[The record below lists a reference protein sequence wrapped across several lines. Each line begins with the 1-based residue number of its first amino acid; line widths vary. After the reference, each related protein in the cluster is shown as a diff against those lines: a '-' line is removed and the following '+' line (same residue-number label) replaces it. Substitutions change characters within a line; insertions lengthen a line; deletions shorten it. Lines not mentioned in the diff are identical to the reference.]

1 MESMEL
7 KETITTLNGLVET
20 LKDGQHGYRVAS
32 EDVKDAELKSLFA
45 SYSLQRSNFAGE
57 LQNELIRLGEP
68 EPEETSTVSSALHRG
83 WINLKSAL
91 SGGGRSAILNECE
104 RGDEHALA
112 AFEKAVHSKTLPGP
126 LTELVQRQYQAIVSA
141 KDTVSAMKAA

>member
-1 MESMEL
+1 MEL
-7 KETITTLNGLVET
+7 KETISTLNGLIET

-32 EDVKDAELKSLFA
+32 EDVTDAELKSLFA

-57 LQNELIRLGEP
+57 LQNELIRLGQP
-68 EPEETSTVSSALHRG
+68 EPEEGGTVTSTLHRG

-91 SGGGRSAILNECE
+91 SGGGRGAILSECE

-112 AFEKAVHSKTLPGP
+112 AFDKATHTKTLPAP
-126 LTELVQRQYQAIVSA
+126 LVELVQRQRQAIVSA
-141 KDTVSAMKAA
+141 KDTVKAMRTA

>member
-1 MESMEL
+1 MEL
-7 KETITTLNGLVET
+7 KETMKTLNGLIET

-32 EDVKDAELKSLFA
+32 EDVKDAELTSLFA

-68 EPEETSTVSSALHRG
+68 ESEEGSTVTSALHGG
-83 WINLKSAL
+83 WINLKGAR
-91 SGGGRSAILNECE
+91 SGGGRDAILSECE

-112 AFEKAVHSKTLPGP
+112 TYEGAVHGKTLPAP
-126 LTELVQRQYQAIVSA
+126 LLALVQRQRQAIISA
-141 KDTVSAMKAA
+141 KDSVMAMRTA